1 MSLEQVVSPDTK
13 LALRVLGRS
22 GRRMMAY
29 RKGWAVM
36 GSADARVRPQAVLPQ
51 AEGERLIAEG
61 AVRPAR
67 GGGYVLA
74 SIEEAEAPEEDVV
87 HVSPAAFFVA
97 AGGGAAK
104 RKGSGAGFLA
114 LAQRARMGEGPLS
127 LRQVEAGL
135 RLVRD
140 AEQAGR
146 DPKLS
151 IKWDGVVVD
160 GGGGPS
166 LGGLA
171 PTARRAEQR
180 LRSVRA
186 EAGEAAFTLAWTAC
200 VEARPLVVL
209 AVRAGVRAGKAGAML
224 AAALEKVAR
233 GYEG

>member
-1 MSLEQVVSPDTK
+1 MSVDQVVSRDTK
-13 LALRVLGRS
+13 LALRMLGRS
-22 GRRMMAY
+22 GRRMLPCRM
-29 RKGWAVM
+29 GWAVVS
-36 GSADARVRPQAVLPQ
+36 GADARLRPQAVLLR

-74 SIEEAEAPEEDVV
+74 SIEAAEAPEEDVV

-104 RKGSGAGFLA
+104 RKGSGAGFVA

-135 RLVRD
+135 RLIRD

-151 IKWDGVVVD
+151 MRWDGVVVD

-166 LGGLA
+166 AGGLA
-171 PTARRAEQR
+171 PVARQAEQR

-200 VEARPLVVL
+200 VEARPMVVL
-209 AVRAGVRAGKAGAML
+209 AVRAGVGARKVGVML
-224 AAALEKVAR
+224 AAALEKVAK